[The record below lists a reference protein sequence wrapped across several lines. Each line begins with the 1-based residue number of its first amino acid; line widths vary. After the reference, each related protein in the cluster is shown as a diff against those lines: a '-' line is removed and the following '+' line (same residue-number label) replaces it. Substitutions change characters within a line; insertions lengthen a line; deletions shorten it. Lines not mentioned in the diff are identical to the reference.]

1 MVAAADMEVLCC
13 TGHTGTA
20 ASPLAA
26 ASSVLSKKDALIA
39 QINSPAHLAAKQ
51 LMYDRERRVGAR
63 IDARL
68 EELRQLLHET
78 QLPEE
83 LRVRALIEEKQLKL
97 LAVQKKVRHRIA
109 SELRYEMQLVGADD
123 PSLYRRSS
131 KKHTKQTVSK
141 SERQK
146 ESEEQVPHT
155 HTHTHH
161 RTRTRTTH
169 KPRHAR
175 RDSRIRAVMWRSS
188 AVASVRQPYGFLP
201 YLFLCGHCLFPR
213 FAVGHVRV

>member
-1 MVAAADMEVLCC
+1 LCC
-13 TGHTGTA
+13 TGHAGTA

-146 ESEEQVPHT
+146 EREEQVPHT
-155 HTHTHH
+155 HA
-161 RTRTRTTH
+161 RTRTHTRAHTHTRTHDTH
-169 KPRHAR
+169 NAKILTI
-175 RDSRIRAVMWRSS
+175 DSSQNSASSSDRRSS
-188 AVASVRQPYGFLP
+188 VRRWSTTPRCSASSTRG
-201 YLFLCGHCLFPR
+201 CSRSGRRCR
-213 FAVGHVRV
+213 ARW